1 MLHLNN
7 LILKKQCLLYLIGLN
22 IMSIGIVLSTRTHL
36 GVAAISSV
44 AYSYS
49 IFFNISFG
57 LSNVILYVIFILI
70 QILLMKSLSYK
81 ILMQIPMAVLAGIFI
96 DIYDNL
102 IALLNYN
109 FLINFILLLTSN
121 ILTGIGVYFMT
132 KADLVLDP
140 GNGIVNTLC
149 IFFKKPFSYLR
160 IRFDISLVIFTAIS
174 GLILVQEII
183 GIGLGTVISAYL
195 IGKSVGV
202 TKTLLENKINH
213 YLKKEQ

>member
-1 MLHLNN
+1 MIHLNN

-57 LSNVILYVIFILI
+57 LSNVILYVVFILI

>member
-57 LSNVILYVIFILI
+57 LSNVILYVVFILI

-213 YLKKEQ
+213 Y

>member
-57 LSNVILYVIFILI
+57 LSNVILYVVFILI

-160 IRFDISLVIFTAIS
+160 IRSDISLAIFTAIS

>member
-57 LSNVILYVIFILI
+57 LSNVILYVVFILI

-109 FLINFILLLTSN
+109 FLINFILLPTSN

>member
-57 LSNVILYVIFILI
+57 LSNVILYVVFILI

-81 ILMQIPMAVLAGIFI
+81 IIMQIPMAVLAGIFI

-132 KADLVLDP
+132 KADLILDP

>member
-7 LILKKQCLLYLIGLN
+7 LMLIKRCLLYLIGLN

-57 LSNVILYVIFILI
+57 LSNVILYVVFILI

-195 IGKSVGV
+195 IGKSIGV

>member
-57 LSNVILYVIFILI
+57 LSNVILYVVFILI
-70 QILLMKSLSYK
+70 QILVMKSLSYK